1 VSGVASRIRSV
12 AFAGVVIAV
21 AAATGA
27 LALARPAEAGAAAR
41 PAGTPWIVV
50 SDIHI
55 SPFGRFGASSLP
67 STYGSDTNEA
77 LLDSLL
83 AELRRAV
90 PDPPVV
96 VIAGDFLGHGFPVAK
111 AAATM
116 AMLAR
121 RFDATYPRA
130 QFVITLGNNDSD
142 CGDYEATLDGPFLR
156 AVARAWEP
164 LVDRH
169 GAAPDFERTFAHD
182 GAYVARLPIRGLRA
196 VVVNDIYDSVR
207 YRNAC
212 GRGNPAGTSLADL
225 TRMLAK
231 AGNERTWL
239 VTHVPPGID
248 AYSTAHLAHR
258 LLLVPFLRPGA
269 RERLVATID
278 DPRSRVAL
286 VIAGHTHHFS
296 FRLSDA
302 GEPGRDVPILVA
314 PSVSPIFGN
323 APSFLTLS
331 VTADG
336 TVRNVAETSYLDDD
350 WKRVGDLAGQGVAAF
365 SAPQL
370 AAYEMRLDRS
380 IEARQA
386 YERLYSGGA
395 PSEID
400 ESNWRIYRCAMSAL
414 SATSEG
420 RCTNSGGLSILT
432 ERAVKVLS
440 VIGAVVAIAALALTI
455 GIRRL
460 RSRG

>member
-1 VSGVASRIRSV
+1 VSGLARRIRTV
-12 AFAGVVIAV
+12 AIAIV
-21 AAATGA
+21 AAGA
-27 LALARPAEAGAAAR
+27 GTLALARPAETEAAAR

-50 SDIHI
+50 SDVHYA
-55 SPFGRFGASSLP
+55 PFGRFGASSLP
-67 STYGSDTNEA
+67 ATYGSDTNEA

-83 AELRRAV
+83 AELKEAV

-116 AMLAR
+116 AVLAR

-142 CGDYEATLDGPFLR
+142 CGDYETTLDGPFLR

-169 GAAPDFERTFAHD
+169 GAAPDFERTFSHD
-182 GAYVARLPIRGLRA
+182 GAYVARLPVPGLRA

-212 GRGNPAGTSLADL
+212 GRGNPAATSLADL
-225 TRMLAK
+225 SRMLGN

-323 APSFLTLS
+323 APSYLTLN
-331 VTADG
+331 VAADG
-336 TVRNVAETSYLDDD
+336 AVQNVAETSYLDDG
-350 WKRVGDLAGQGVAAF
+350 WKRVGDLAGQGVTAF

-370 AAYEMRLDRS
+370 AAYEARLDRS
-380 IEARQA
+380 LAAREA

-420 RCTNSGGLSILT
+420 RCTNSGGLSVLT
-432 ERAVKVLS
+432 ERAVRVLF
-440 VIGAVVAIAALALTI
+440 VVAAVVVVAALALTVAF
-455 GIRRL
+455 RR
-460 RSRG
+460 RRARA